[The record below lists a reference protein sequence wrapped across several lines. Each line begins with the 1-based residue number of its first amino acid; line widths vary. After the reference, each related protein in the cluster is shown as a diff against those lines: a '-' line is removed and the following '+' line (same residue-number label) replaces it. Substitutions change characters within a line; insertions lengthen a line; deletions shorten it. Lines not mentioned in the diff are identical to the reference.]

1 LPPRIS
7 RAIAQ
12 TRRARSPV
20 FSLASAAC
28 SIETRP
34 RACNCDVRVHINCIT
49 DADPVLVDVKPREQ
63 EIAPYIRPVSQQ
75 RLRLGHVGEARQMQL
90 MRNGDGLRRPIPV
103 LAQNQVSFTAAWV
116 VTLERIG
123 PVQKYDHI
131 GILL

>member
-1 LPPRIS
+1 SRIPLPPRIS

-34 RACNCDVRVHINCIT
+34 RACNCDIRVHINCIT

-75 RLRLGHVGEARQMQL
+75 CRVPFSVSYHDPLTSS
-90 MRNGDGLRRPIPV
+90 DGSCLTRCH
-103 LAQNQVSFTAAWV
+103 LAAVSGSCHFF
-116 VTLERIG
+116 R
-123 PVQKYDHI
+123 K
-131 GILL
+131 